1 MKVAVCLSGHFRT
14 FSDCKKSFLDQID
27 NPYQPDIFIHTWDEL
42 GYSRNGNYHNINERT
57 QEIIDKNKNFG
68 YSLVEFMRDCGKI
81 DKTLYDDLNI
91 KDIVIENYEDVEPL
105 ILEKASR
112 VKNKYEMDHP
122 PNFISSQ
129 RKAYLCNE
137 LKKNYESKNNFEY
150 DIVIKCRPDLYYNYI
165 NLDLNTTVL
174 NTPIAQ
180 SYGTIS
186 DIFAY
191 SNSKIMN
198 QYCSL
203 FEKMDGYIKEN
214 IHFNP
219 HILLLHHIET
229 IGIPYIKDHNINLD
243 IFKI

>member
-1 MKVAVCLSGHFRT
+1 MRVAVCLSGHFRT
-14 FSDCKKSFLDQID
+14 FKQVKESLYVNIIE
-27 NPYQPDIFIHTWDEL
+27 PYSPDIFIHTWDGL
-42 GYSRNGNYHNINERT
+42 GYSRNGKYHNINERT

-68 YSLVEFMRDCGKI
+68 CSLVEFMRDCGKI
-81 DKTLYDDLNI
+81 TEDLYNDLNV
-91 KDIVIENYEDVEPL
+91 KDIVVENYEDVEPL
-105 ILEKASR
+105 ILEKASK
-112 VKNKYEMDHP
+112 VKNKYDIDHP

-129 RKAYLCNE
+129 RKTYLCNK
-137 LKKNYESKNNFEY
+137 LKNDYESKNNFVY
-150 DIVIKCRPDLYYNYI
+150 DIVIKCRPDLYYNSI

-174 NTPIAQ
+174 NTPISQ

-203 FEKMDGYIKEN
+203 FEKMDDYIEEN

-219 HILLLHHIET
+219 HLLLLHHIET
-229 IGIPYIKDHNINLD
+229 IGIPYVKDHNLDLD
-243 IFKI
+243 ILKI